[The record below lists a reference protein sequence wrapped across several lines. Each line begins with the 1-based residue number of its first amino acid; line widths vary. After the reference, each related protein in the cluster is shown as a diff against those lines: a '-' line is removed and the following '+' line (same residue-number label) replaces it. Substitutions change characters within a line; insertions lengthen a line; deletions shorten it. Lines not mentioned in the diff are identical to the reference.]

1 MFYSENPQFFVAVDC
16 IIFGLVDGKLCL
28 LLSKR
33 LFEPEKGKWSVMGG
47 FVQQGESVDDAARRV
62 LRDLTGLEDIYME
75 QVQAFGAVNRDP
87 GERVISIAYYALL
100 GPDEYNLELLSKH
113 NAVWVEINNL
123 PPLGFDHPEMVR
135 KTLELIRVKCSHE
148 PIGFN
153 LLPAMFTLTQLQSLY
168 ETILGESL
176 DKRNFRKRV
185 AETDCIEKTEFIDK
199 TGSRRGDS
207 LYRFND
213 RVYLSHPKFKI

>member
-62 LRDLTGLEDIYME
+62 LRDLTGLEDIYVE

-199 TGSRRGDS
+199 TGSRRGAS

>member
-62 LRDLTGLEDIYME
+62 LRDLTGLEDIYSE

-199 TGSRRGDS
+199 TGSRRGAS